1 MSRRRLEDD
10 FSLASF
16 LILLLTNTI
25 SCRLHDF
32 TPRHLVHNAT
42 FFQLFLLLELLD
54 ELSDIFVEVAV
65 FLFEQL
71 LVVFRLGLIEGPHL
85 IRNLENYAKSFP

>member
-10 FSLASF
+10 FSLASL

-25 SCRLHDF
+25 SCRFHDF

-65 FLFEQL
+65 FLFELL
-71 LVVFRLGLIEGPHL
+71 LVVFGLGLIEGPHL
-85 IRNLENYAKSFP
+85 IGYLENYAKSFP

>member
-1 MSRRRLEDD
+1 MSRRRLEVD
-10 FSLASF
+10 FSLADF

-42 FFQLFLLLELLD
+42 FLQLFFLLELLN
-54 ELSDIFVEVAV
+54 ELPDIFVEVAV
-65 FLFEQL
+65 FLFELL
-71 LVVFRLGLIEGPHL
+71 LVVFGLGLIEGPHL

>member
-1 MSRRRLEDD
+1 MSSRLEDN

-25 SCRLHDF
+25 RCRLHDF

-42 FFQLFLLLELLD
+42 FLQLFLLLELLD
-54 ELSDIFVEVAV
+54 KFSDIFVEVTMS
-65 FLFEQL
+65 LLELL
-71 LVVFRLGLIEGPHL
+71 LVFFSLGLIECPHL
-85 IRNLENYAKSFP
+85 IRNLENYAKSFS

>member
-1 MSRRRLEDD
+1 MSRWWLEDD
-10 FSLASF
+10 FSLACL
-16 LILLLTNTI
+16 LILMLKNTI

-42 FFQLFLLLELLD
+42 LFQLFLLLELLD

-65 FLFEQL
+65 FLFELL
-71 LVVFRLGLIEGPHL
+71 LVVFGLGLIEGPHL
-85 IRNLENYAKSFP
+85 LRYLENYAKSFS